1 MMIDFQRFIDRE
13 DTRQLVGKLVRSKSL
28 NPPGDVRECAA
39 LIVEELK
46 RRNLPAETVEEK
58 PGVANVVSSLDG
70 QAEGKT
76 LIWNGHFDVVPPG
89 EDWLGD
95 PFSGE
100 YRDGYIYGRG
110 ASDMKSG
117 LAAMIIALDALKK
130 AGAPFRGRI
139 VLQAVGDEETGS
151 DGGTLVMIRRM
162 IGAGAHF
169 AIVSEPTN
177 LSVSIGNRGLRWLEI
192 SVRGRASHAGRPHL
206 GANAVHAAARM
217 IGGLENL
224 RFKAH
229 HPLFEVPHPSLS
241 VTMIQGGTKIN
252 IIPDRCTFSVDRRMV
267 PGETSESARQEIEE
281 VLRQNL
287 HQGIAYDI
295 RITHEGWDPYAI
307 NPDSPPV
314 KSLCWAVEKIVG
326 QPPQIKGKAGC
337 TDASHLF
344 HKAQIPVVCFGPGL
358 EDLAHA
364 ANERVSLE
372 KVVQAARVYALSAM
386 TLLNEE
392 S

>member
-13 DTRQLVGKLVRSKSL
+13 DTRRLLGQLIRSKSL

-46 RRNLPAETVEEK
+46 RRSLPAETFEEK
-58 PGVANVVSSLDG
+58 PGVANVVSGLDG

-76 LIWNGHFDVVPPG
+76 LIWNGHFDVVPAG
-89 EDWLGD
+89 EDWQVD
-95 PFSGE
+95 PFSAE
-100 YRDGYIYGRG
+100 YRDGYVYGRG
-110 ASDMKSG
+110 TSDMKSG

-130 AGAPFRGRI
+130 AGTPFRGRI
-139 VLQAVGDEETGS
+139 VFQAVGDEETGS
-151 DGGTLVMIRRM
+151 DGGTLAMIRRK

-177 LSVSIGNRGLRWLEI
+177 LNVSIGNRGLRWFEI

-206 GANAVHAAARM
+206 GANAVQAAARM
-217 IGGLENL
+217 IGGLESL

-241 VTMIQGGTKIN
+241 VTTIQGGTKIN
-252 IIPDRCTFSVDRRMV
+252 IIPDRCTFSVDRRMI

-281 VLRQNL
+281 ALRQNL
-287 HQGIAYDI
+287 PQGIAFDV
-295 RITHEGWDPYAI
+295 RITHEGWDPYALD
-307 NPDSPPV
+307 PDSRPV
-314 KSLCWAVEKIVG
+314 KTLCWAVEKIVG

-344 HKAQIPVVCFGPGL
+344 HKAQIPAVCFGPGL

-372 KVVQAARVYALSAM
+372 KVVQAARIYALSAV
-386 TLLNEE
+386 TLLNEDN
-392 S
+392 